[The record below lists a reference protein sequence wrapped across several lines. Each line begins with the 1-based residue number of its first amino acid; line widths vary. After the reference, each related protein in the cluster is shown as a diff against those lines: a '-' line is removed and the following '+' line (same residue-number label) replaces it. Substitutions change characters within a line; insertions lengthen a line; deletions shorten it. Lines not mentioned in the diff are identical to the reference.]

1 MYEKGTVL
9 LQLLMAP
16 TELYSFKQ
24 MKKNEF
30 LWQQNKMQP
39 QQNAYPQMRPN
50 PYNYLPGPPGYNYH
64 QGPYVR
70 QDKWH

>member
-1 MYEKGTVL
+1 M
-9 LQLLMAP
+9 Q
-16 TELYSFKQ
+16 
-24 MKKNEF
+24 
-30 LWQQNKMQP
+30 KMQP

>member
-1 MYEKGTVL
+1 MKTPQIIEMYEKGTVL

-30 LWQQNKMQP
+30 LWQQNVKVKLC
-39 QQNAYPQMRPN
+39 RKCS
-50 PYNYLPGPPGYNYH
+50 
-64 QGPYVR
+64 R
-70 QDKWH
+70 SRTRTRR

>member
-1 MYEKGTVL
+1 MKTPQIIELYEKGTVL

-30 LWQQNKMQP
+30 LWQQNVK
-39 QQNAYPQMRPN
+39 
-50 PYNYLPGPPGYNYH
+50 
-64 QGPYVR
+64 V
-70 QDKWH
+70 